1 MPLSRRPI
9 VRTLCIVVLIYFLGL
24 LSNLL
29 SLAGARREATLW
41 VTSELSAAPQ
51 WLRYPGDAVEYLYSN
66 RYHVRVPR
74 PTRARLATLPAPSA
88 SLVSRPLLC
97 PFLLPVEYAFV
108 DAPARRY
115 RSGGGVR
122 IYASFFGLRRAIF
135 MQDLTQF
142 HSLPGA

>member
-9 VRTLCIVVLIYFLGL
+9 IRKLCIIALIYFLGL
-24 LSNLL
+24 FSNLL
-29 SLAGARREATLW
+29 SLAGARREASLW

-51 WLRYPGDAVEYLYSN
+51 WLRYPSEAVEYLYPN
-66 RYHVRVPR
+66 NYHFRVPL
-74 PTRARLATLPAPSA
+74 PSRARLATLPAPSA

-108 DAPARRY
+108 DVPAARY

-122 IYASFFGLRRAIF
+122 VYASFFGLRRAIF
-135 MQDLTQF
+135 MQDLYPL
-142 HSLPGA
+142 HSRAGA